1 MYSPIAALISSGL
14 GSGYAP
20 KAPGTFGTV
29 AAALAWLGMSWSGI
43 LSSSLSHIVCA
54 AIAILVGTA
63 AIRVSLRSEGSSEGC
78 KDPQWIVID
87 EWAGLFVA
95 LIGTEASRLWH
106 VLLAILLFR
115 IFDISK
121 VGPIRRAEA
130 LPGAVGVMA
139 DDVVA
144 GVFALVGMVAMRSF
158 V

>member
-1 MYSPIAALISSGL
+1 MYSRIASFISSGL
-14 GSGYAP
+14 GSGYSP

-29 AAALAWLGMSWSGI
+29 AAALAWLGMSWAGV
-43 LSSSLSHIVCA
+43 LSSSFSHIVFA
-54 AIAILVGTA
+54 AIVIVVGTA
-63 AIRVSLRSEGSSEGC
+63 AIRLSLRSDGS

-87 EWAGLFVA
+87 EWAGIFVA
-95 LIGTEASRLWH
+95 LIGTEASRFWH
-106 VLLAILLFR
+106 VLLAVVLFR

-144 GVFALVGMVAMRSF
+144 GSFALLGMVVVRFF

>member
-1 MYSPIAALISSGL
+1 
-14 GSGYAP
+14 
-20 KAPGTFGTV
+20 
-29 AAALAWLGMSWSGI
+29 MSWAGV
-43 LSSSLSHIVCA
+43 LSSTISHLVCA
-54 AIAILVGTA
+54 AITIVVGTA
-63 AIRVSLRSEGSSEGC
+63 AIRLSLRSEGSSEGS

-130 LPGAVGVMA
+130 LPGAFGVMA

-144 GVFALVGMVAMRSF
+144 GSFALVGMVVVRF
-158 V
+158 LL

>member
-1 MYSPIAALISSGL
+1 
-14 GSGYAP
+14 
-20 KAPGTFGTV
+20 
-29 AAALAWLGMSWSGI
+29 
-43 LSSSLSHIVCA
+43 VCA

>member
-1 MYSPIAALISSGL
+1 MYSRIAAFISSGL
-14 GSGYAP
+14 GSGYFP

-29 AAALAWLGMSWSGI
+29 AAALAWLGMSWAGV

-54 AIAILVGTA
+54 GVIILIGTG
-63 AIRVSLRSEGSSEGC
+63 AIRLSLRSEGR

-106 VLLAILLFR
+106 VLLAIVLFR

-144 GVFALVGMVAMRSF
+144 GSFALLGMVAVRF
-158 V
+158 VV

>member
-1 MYSPIAALISSGL
+1 MYSRIAAFISSGL

-29 AAALAWLGMSWSGI
+29 AAALAWLGMSWAGL

-54 AIAILVGTA
+54 GVVMVVGTA
-63 AIRVSLRSEGSSEGC
+63 TIRLSLRSEGRE
-78 KDPQWIVID
+78 DPQWIVID

-106 VLLAILLFR
+106 VFLAVVLFR

-130 LPGAVGVMA
+130 LPGALGVMA
-139 DDVVA
+139 DDIVA
-144 GVFALVGMVAMRSF
+144 GALALLGMVAVRF
-158 V
+158 IV

>member
-1 MYSPIAALISSGL
+1 
-14 GSGYAP
+14 
-20 KAPGTFGTV
+20 
-29 AAALAWLGMSWSGI
+29 MSWAGV
-43 LSSSLSHIVCA
+43 LSSSLSHIVFA
-54 AIAILVGTA
+54 AIVIVVGTA
-63 AIRVSLRSEGSSEGC
+63 AIRLSLRSDGS

-87 EWAGLFVA
+87 EWAGIFVA
-95 LIGTEASRLWH
+95 LIGTEASRFWH
-106 VLLAILLFR
+106 VLLAVVLFR

-144 GVFALVGMVAMRSF
+144 GSFALLGMVVVRFF

>member
-1 MYSPIAALISSGL
+1 MYSRIASFISSGL
-14 GSGYAP
+14 GSGYSP

-29 AAALAWLGMSWSGI
+29 AAALAWLGMSWAGV
-43 LSSSLSHIVCA
+43 LSSSLSHIVFA
-54 AIAILVGTA
+54 AIVIVVGTA
-63 AIRVSLRSEGSSEGC
+63 AIRLSLRSDGS

-87 EWAGLFVA
+87 EWAGIFVA
-95 LIGTEASRLWH
+95 LIGTDASRLLH
-106 VLLAILLFR
+106 VLLAVVLFR

-144 GVFALVGMVAMRSF
+144 GSFALLGMVVVRFF

>member
-1 MYSPIAALISSGL
+1 MYSRIAAFISSGL

-29 AAALAWLGMSWSGI
+29 AAALAWLGMSWAGV
-43 LSSSLSHIVCA
+43 LSSSLSHIVFA
-54 AIAILVGTA
+54 AIVIVVGTA
-63 AIRVSLRSEGSSEGC
+63 AIRLSLRSDGS

-87 EWAGLFVA
+87 EWAGIFVA
-95 LIGTEASRLWH
+95 LIGTDASRLLH
-106 VLLAILLFR
+106 VLLAVVLFR

-144 GVFALVGMVAMRSF
+144 GSFALLGMVVVRFF

>member
-1 MYSPIAALISSGL
+1 MYSRIASFISSGL
-14 GSGYAP
+14 GSGYSP

-29 AAALAWLGMSWSGI
+29 AAALAWLGMSWAGV
-43 LSSSLSHIVCA
+43 LSSSFSHIVFA
-54 AIAILVGTA
+54 AIVIVVGTA
-63 AIRVSLRSEGSSEGC
+63 AIRLSLRSDGS

-87 EWAGLFVA
+87 EWAGIFVA
-95 LIGTEASRLWH
+95 LIGTDASRLLH
-106 VLLAILLFR
+106 VLLAVVLFR

-144 GVFALVGMVAMRSF
+144 GSFALLGMVVVRFF

>member
-1 MYSPIAALISSGL
+1 MYSRIASFISSGL
-14 GSGYAP
+14 GSGYSP

-29 AAALAWLGMSWSGI
+29 AAALAWLGMSWAGV
-43 LSSSLSHIVCA
+43 LSSSLSHIVFA
-54 AIAILVGTA
+54 AIVIVVGTA
-63 AIRVSLRSEGSSEGC
+63 AIRLSLRSDGS

-87 EWAGLFVA
+87 EWAGIFVA
-95 LIGTEASRLWH
+95 LIGTEASRLWL
-106 VLLAILLFR
+106 VLLAVVLFR

-144 GVFALVGMVAMRSF
+144 GSFALLGMVVVRFF

>member
-1 MYSPIAALISSGL
+1 MYSRIAAFISSGL
-14 GSGYAP
+14 GSGYSP

-29 AAALAWLGMSWSGI
+29 AAALAWLGMSWAGV
-43 LSSSLSHIVCA
+43 LSSSFSHIVFA
-54 AIAILVGTA
+54 AIVIVVGTA
-63 AIRVSLRSEGSSEGC
+63 AIRLSLRSDGS

-87 EWAGLFVA
+87 EWAGIFVA
-95 LIGTEASRLWH
+95 LIGTDASRLLH
-106 VLLAILLFR
+106 VLLAIVLFR

-144 GVFALVGMVAMRSF
+144 GSFALLGMVAVRLF